1 MNDARET
8 PFLIAAREG
17 KIDIIRLYLD
27 SFYSVNRF
35 EVDHKMLDGW
45 TAVQYASMN
54 GFANIVELLAVSGNA
69 DINIA
74 DRFHRNA
81 LHWACRFNNCRL
93 IEVLLKL
100 GIKWDITDIDK

>member
-1 MNDARET
+1 VKEFSGDPNVMNDARET

-45 TAVQYASMN
+45 TAV
-54 GFANIVELLAVSGNA
+54 
-69 DINIA
+69 
-74 DRFHRNA
+74 
-81 LHWACRFNNCRL
+81 
-93 IEVLLKL
+93 
-100 GIKWDITDIDK
+100 